1 MRRTVERGVPRRRPA
16 RPVYALR
23 APSVPGDNEDMS
35 ERVMARPTRTRRL
48 GRGWLRAHGLEVALA
63 LPLVLYLLLLTAAPI
78 VETVRLSLSGPLD
91 GGFPSLGRYRALLAS
106 DVFWAALRNTVV
118 VALLSVTL
126 EMSVGLALA
135 LTLHVRFPIRGLV
148 RTLVL
153 MPLGVPTVVSAA
165 VMLLVFARAG
175 YLNAILLDGADVL
188 AAFGISWRP
197 EPVGWTVAGGWR
209 TLFTVAV
216 ADTWKVVPVVTL
228 ILLAGLQAIPEEV
241 EEAARTDGATGWRR
255 LLYVV
260 LPLLAPYLT
269 AAVILR
275 AIDAFRIFEIALVLA
290 GRIEPVLGTFV
301 WSRYAPPTS
310 DPFTAAA
317 GAVVL
322 FVLFLAFVLL
332 YLRLVARP
340 GEVTA

>member
-1 MRRTVERGVPRRRPA
+1 MG
-16 RPVYALR
+16 
-23 APSVPGDNEDMS
+23 
-35 ERVMARPTRTRRL
+35 ERVMARPARSRRL
-48 GRGWLRAHGLEVALA
+48 GDLWRRAPALEVALA

-78 VETVRLSLSGPLD
+78 VETFRLSFGGPLD
-91 GGFPSLGRYRALLAS
+91 GGFPSLGRYRALFSS
-106 DVFWAALRNTVV
+106 DVFWIALRNTIV

-135 LTLHVRFPIRGLV
+135 LTLHVRFPTRGLV

-165 VMLLVFARAG
+165 VMLLLFARAG
-175 YLNAILLDGADVL
+175 YLNAILLDAADAL
-188 AAFGISWRP
+188 AALGIPWRF

-241 EEAARTDGATGWRR
+241 EEAAKVDGATGWGWAR
-255 LLYVV
+255 YVV
-260 LPLLAPYLT
+260 LPLLAPYVT
-269 AAVILR
+269 VAVILR
-275 AIDAFRIFEIALVLA
+275 AIDAFRIFEVALVLA
-290 GRIEPVLGTFV
+290 GRVEPVLGTFI

-310 DPFTAAA
+310 DPYTAAA

-322 FVLFLAFVLL
+322 FLLIMAFVSL
-332 YLRLVARP
+332 YLRLVVGRSEA
-340 GEVTA
+340 VA

>member
-1 MRRTVERGVPRRRPA
+1 
-16 RPVYALR
+16 
-23 APSVPGDNEDMS
+23 
-35 ERVMARPTRTRRL
+35 
-48 GRGWLRAHGLEVALA
+48 VALA
-63 LPLVLYLLLLTAAPI
+63 VPMVAYLLLLTAAPI
-78 VETVRLSLSGPLD
+78 FETLRLSLSAPLD
-91 GGFPSLGRYRALLAS
+91 GGFPSLGRYGALLGS
-106 DVFWAALRNTVV
+106 DLFRAALRNTVI
-118 VALLSVTL
+118 VALLSLGL
-126 EMSVGLALA
+126 EMSLGLLLA

-165 VMLLVFARAG
+165 VMLLIFTRAG
-175 YLNAILLDGADVL
+175 YLNASLLAVADAL
-188 AAFGISWRP
+188 AAVGIHWRV
-197 EPVGWTVAGGWR
+197 EPIGWTVAGGWR

-241 EEAARTDGATGWRR
+241 EEAAQTDGATGWRR

-275 AIDAFRIFEIALVLA
+275 AIDAFRIFEVALVLA
-290 GRIEPVLGTFV
+290 GRVEPVLGTFI
-301 WSRYAPPTS
+301 WSRYAPPAS

-322 FVLFLAFVLL
+322 FALILVFVLL
-332 YLRLVARP
+332 YLRLVARR
-340 GEVTA
+340 GEVAA